1 MSFETKR
8 TFLKNYFST
17 LADNFLKKLFTSS
30 NQYTSDCLQY
40 YEDFIQID
48 VFNLT
53 HTTEIYTEKILGSLG
68 NCRYR

>member
-8 TFLKNYFST
+8 TFLKT
-17 LADNFLKKLFTSS
+17 TTIADNFLKKLFTSPI
-30 NQYTSDCLQY
+30 QYTSNCSLQY
-40 YEDFIQID
+40 YGNFIQID

-53 HTTEIYTEKILGSLG
+53 YTTEIYTEKIPGTLG